1 LVSLCTGVFL
11 FNDKDRIIYDA
22 SISPLSEIPLVFCL
36 CKKKETANMKKNYS
50 EIKHLT
56 SKTDFHF
63 ISEKLDFMTE
73 DQEIFEEMFKDK
85 VYYKNIF

>member
-1 LVSLCTGVFL
+1 
-11 FNDKDRIIYDA
+11 
-22 SISPLSEIPLVFCL
+22 
-36 CKKKETANMKKNYS
+36 MKKNYS